1 VDRHS
6 TVSIL
11 FQLHSILFFTHLHPL
26 IHTNQRRSQDHTP
39 REAHVPQLEPHRL
52 GLQRHM
58 RERRVDDAFYNAVGW
73 RFGGADA
80 REERVEVVRG
90 EVAKVV
96 AED

>member
-1 VDRHS
+1 VNRHS
-6 TVSIL
+6 TVSIF
-11 FQLHSILFFTHLHPL
+11 FQLHSVLFCTHLHPPV
-26 IHTNQRRSQDHTP
+26 HANQRRSHHHIP

-58 RERRVDDAFYNAVGW
+58 RERLVDGAFYNAVGW
-73 RFGGADA
+73 RFGGANA
-80 REERVEVVRG
+80 REERVEVVRR